1 MTDAMNKTMLEL
13 LPLRYEDGS
22 DYCTV
27 TDANGGNVALTVQP
41 ELIKAME
48 AALRA
53 AAQPHAEGAREVS
66 NSSLENMINA
76 GIKAADLYEIAKV
89 DILRRDHLRR
99 FLRAAIEAAQSQEA
113 PLDLISHHT
122 AWRSALEIVIDKA
135 DGGRDDMN
143 DKGYWQHELRAFD
156 RVFAILT
163 SKD

>member
-53 AAQPHAEGAREVS
+53 AAQPSAAVAAQAPQPGDGAREALKTIDRRLNQVQPGYGTRA
-66 NSSLENMINA
+66 N
-76 GIKAADLYEIAKV
+76 DLVNE
-89 DILRRDHLRR
+89 LRPII
-99 FLRAAIEAAQSQEA
+99 RAALA
-113 PLDLISHHT
+113 
-122 AWRSALEIVIDKA
+122 
-135 DGGRDDMN
+135 
-143 DKGYWQHELRAFD
+143 
-156 RVFAILT
+156 